1 MVYTPMY
8 TTSLGAHFSMTTTS
22 VTIKSNRTI
31 QSIVAP
37 DKGEI
42 LCKVAGNPKLFLRVN
57 AAGSKLWLYRY
68 THPILKTKHKLSLG
82 NYPSVTL
89 AQATAMRL
97 EYEQLL
103 QQGIDPKAHREQQ
116 IRNEQKSLVSTFGK
130 MAWQHFEQLKNKQ
143 KATTLKRKHGRY
155 ELLCS
160 YLGDK
165 PIGDIEPLQ
174 MLEVLKDI
182 QANSL
187 KDDGTPTDKADRC
200 AVIASDIFN
209 HAIIQGY
216 AASDPARLVKPMLDS
231 YRYGNRP
238 SITTPSEFGQLMR
251 DIDSLEG
258 NIHDSV
264 LNSIKLLSLLFIRNG
279 DLRRLKWGEVDLI
292 TAQIELT
299 PMKGHGASK
308 LRMVKDMIV
317 PLSRQAVQIF
327 KEQEKITGHTD
338 YVFYSDTA
346 TKHHIINENAANDA
360 LKSLGYQGKHCAHGF
375 RASARTMLRHKLKY
389 NLDVIEQALGHI
401 TRDPNGT
408 AYDRWEFIEERVA
421 MMQHWAD
428 YINTLSAGTG
438 EADNLITISKLKQ
451 NDIKNV

>member
-1 MVYTPMY
+1 
-8 TTSLGAHFSMTTTS
+8 MTTKS
-22 VTIKSNRTI
+22 ITIKSDRTI
-31 QSIVAP
+31 KSIMP
-37 DKGEI
+37 PTKGEI
-42 LCKVAGNPKLFLRVN
+42 LCKVSGHPKLFLRVN
-57 AAGSKLWLYRY
+57 ASGAKLWLYRY
-68 THPILKTKHKLSLG
+68 THPVMKSKHKLSLG
-82 NYPSVTL
+82 SYPAVTL
-89 AQATAMRL
+89 AHATAMRL

-116 IRNEQKSLVSTFGK
+116 IKDEHKSLASTFEK
-130 MAWQHFEQLKNKQ
+130 VAWHHFEQLKNKQ

-160 YLGDK
+160 YLGDT

-174 MLEVLKDI
+174 MLEVLRDI

-209 HAIIQGY
+209 HAIVHGY
-216 AASDPARLVKPMLDS
+216 ATNDPARIVKPMLDS

-251 DIDSLEG
+251 DVETLKG
-258 NIHDSV
+258 TVHDSV
-264 LNSIKLLSLLFIRNG
+264 FHSIKLLSLLFIRNG
-279 DLRRLKWGEVDLI
+279 DLRRLRWSDVNLDM
-292 TAQIELT
+292 AQIDLQ

-317 PLSRQAVQIF
+317 PLSRQAVEILKAQ
-327 KEQEKITGHTD
+327 QAITGHTD
-338 YVFYSDTA
+338 YVFHSDTA
-346 TKHHIINENAANDA
+346 TKNNIINENAANDA
-360 LKSLGYQGKHCAHGF
+360 LKSLGYQGTHCAHGF

-389 NLDVIEQALGHI
+389 DKDVIEMALGHI

-408 AYDRWEFIEERVA
+408 AYDRWEFVEERSQ
-421 MMQHWAD
+421 MMQEWSD
-428 YINTLSAGTG
+428 YI
-438 EADNLITISKLKQ
+438 DNLKTGKTDNVIKMPRMRQ
-451 NDIKNV
+451 NDIKTV

>member
-1 MVYTPMY
+1 
-8 TTSLGAHFSMTTTS
+8 MTTQS
-22 VTIKSNRTI
+22 ITIKSNRTI

-37 DKGEI
+37 AKGEI

-57 AAGSKLWLYRY
+57 ATGSKLWLYRY

-89 AQATAMRL
+89 AQATATRL

-103 QQGIDPKAHREQQ
+103 QQGIDPKAYREQQ
-116 IRNEQKSLVSTFGK
+116 IKDEQKSLVSTFEK

-143 KATTLKRKHGRY
+143 KSTTLKRKHGRY

-160 YLGDK
+160 YLGNT

-209 HAIIQGY
+209 HAIIHGY
-216 AASDPARLVKPMLDS
+216 NTNDPARLVKPMLDG

-238 SITTPSEFGQLMR
+238 SISTPLEFGQLMR
-251 DIDSLEG
+251 DIDTLKG
-258 NIHDSV
+258 NVHEST
-264 LNSIKLLSLLFIRNG
+264 LNSIKLLSLLFTRNG
-279 DLRRLKWGEVDLI
+279 DLRRLRWSDVNLDA
-292 TAQIELT
+292 AQIDLQ

-308 LRMVKDMIV
+308 LRMVKDMVI
-317 PLSRQAVQIF
+317 PLSRQAVQIL
-327 KEQEKITGHTD
+327 KEQHKITGHTD
-338 YVFYSDTA
+338 YVFFSQTA
-346 TKHHIINENAANDA
+346 TKNQIISENAATDA

-375 RASARTMLRHKLKY
+375 RASAKTMIRHKLKHK
-389 NLDVIEQALGHI
+389 NDAIEMALGHV
-401 TRDPNGT
+401 TKDPNGT
-408 AYDRWEFIEERVA
+408 AYDRWEFIEERTE

-428 YINTLSAGTG
+428 YI
-438 EADNLITISKLKQ
+438 DKLKAT
-451 NDIKNV
+451 K

>member
-1 MVYTPMY
+1 
-8 TTSLGAHFSMTTTS
+8 MTRQS
-22 VTIKSNRTI
+22 ITIKSDRSI
-31 QSIVAP
+31 KSIVAP
-37 DKGEI
+37 SKGEI
-42 LCKVAGNPKLFLRVN
+42 LCKVSGNPKLFLRVN

-82 NYPSVTL
+82 SYPSVSL
-89 AQATAMRL
+89 AQATATRS

-103 QQGIDPKAHREQQ
+103 HQGIDPKAYREQQ
-116 IRNEQKSLVSTFGK
+116 IKDEQKSLVSTFEK
-130 MAWQHFEQLKNKQ
+130 IAWQHFEQLKNKQ

-160 YLGDK
+160 YLGDT
-165 PIGDIEPLQ
+165 PISDIEPLQ

-187 KDDGTPTDKADRC
+187 KDDGTPTDKASRC

-209 HAIIQGY
+209 HAIIHGY
-216 AASDPARLVKPMLDS
+216 ANSDPARLVKPMLDS
-231 YRYGNRP
+231 YRYNNRP
-238 SITTPSEFGQLMR
+238 SISTPTEFGQLMR
-251 DIDSLEG
+251 DIETLKGSA
-258 NIHDSV
+258 HDST

-279 DLRRLKWGEVDLI
+279 DLRRLKWADVNLEA
-292 TAQIELT
+292 AQIDLQ

-317 PLSRQAVQIF
+317 PLSRQAVQIL
-327 KEQEKITGHTD
+327 KEQHRITGHTD

-346 TKHHIINENAANDA
+346 TKHSILNENAANDA

-375 RASARTMLRHKLKY
+375 RASARTMLRHKLKH
-389 NLDVIEQALGHI
+389 NVDVIEQALGHV

-408 AYDRWEFIEERVA
+408 AYDRWEFIEERTA
-421 MMQHWAD
+421 MMQQWAD
-428 YINTLSAGTG
+428 YIDDLRAGTTG
-438 EADNLITISKLKQ
+438 NVIPMPKSNK
-451 NDIKNV
+451 IKINQ

>member
-1 MVYTPMY
+1 
-8 TTSLGAHFSMTTTS
+8 MTTQS
-22 VTIKSNRTI
+22 ITIKSDRSI
-31 QSIVAP
+31 KSIVAP
-37 DKGEI
+37 AKGEI
-42 LCKVAGNPKLFLRVN
+42 LCKVSGNPKLFLRVN
-57 AAGSKLWLYRY
+57 ASGAKLWLYRY

-89 AQATAMRL
+89 AQATAIRS

-103 QQGIDPKAHREQQ
+103 KQGVDPKAYREQQ
-116 IRNEQKSLVSTFGK
+116 IKDEQKILGSTFEK

-160 YLGDK
+160 YLGDT

-209 HAIIQGY
+209 HAIVHGY
-216 AASDPARLVKPMLDS
+216 ATSDPARLVKPMLDS

-238 SITTPSEFGQLMR
+238 SITTPPEFGQLMR
-251 DIDSLEG
+251 DIETLKGSID
-258 NIHDSV
+258 DSV
-264 LNSIKLLSLLFIRNG
+264 LNSIKLLALLFIRNG
-279 DLRRLKWGEVDLI
+279 DLRRLRWCDVDL
-292 TAQIELT
+292 TNAQIDLQ

-317 PLSRQAVQIF
+317 PLSRQAVQVLADQH
-327 KEQEKITGHTD
+327 EITGHTE
-338 YVFYSDTA
+338 YVFYSATA
-346 TKHHIINENAANDA
+346 TKHHIVNENAANDA

-389 NLDVIEQALGHI
+389 NIDVIEMALGHI

-408 AYDRWEFIEERVA
+408 AYDRWEFIEERSA

-428 YINTLSAGTG
+428 YIDDCSAGTG
-438 EADNLITISKLKQ
+438 KTDNVIKMPRKLASNQ
-451 NDIKNV
+451 